1 MNKAD
6 SDALIL
12 LQGII
17 DAWFEEDDGLVLV
30 DYKTDRV
37 KEGGENILLD
47 RYQIQ
52 LFYYAKALAQITGK
66 KVKEAVIYSL
76 ALQKEIPE
84 IQRNSLLHKK
94 AQRCALARRR
104 RLSQATVRGA
114 RMCQGTFFFKL

>member
-1 MNKAD
+1 MPLSKLVSLSRMINID
-6 SDALIL
+6 ESLIVHRAGAHL
-12 LQGII
+12 VVAGREKLDHVVPVFLIFSFVHVFQ
-17 DAWFEEDDGLVLV
+17 FEEDDGLVLV

-76 ALQKEIPE
+76 ALQKEIPVP
-84 IQRNSLLHKK
+84 INL
-94 AQRCALARRR
+94 
-104 RLSQATVRGA
+104 
-114 RMCQGTFFFKL
+114 

>member
-1 MNKAD
+1 MKQADRNGKLRKESQFVVGIPAREMNKAD

-17 DAWFEEDDGLVLV
+17 DAWFEEKDGLVLV

-76 ALQKEIPE
+76 ALQKEIPVP
-84 IQRNSLLHKK
+84 INL
-94 AQRCALARRR
+94 
-104 RLSQATVRGA
+104 
-114 RMCQGTFFFKL
+114 

>member
-1 MNKAD
+1 MVGIPAREMNKAD

-37 KEGGENILLD
+37 KGRRREYTSGPLPDPALLLRKGTCPD
-47 RYQIQ
+47 HRE
-52 LFYYAKALAQITGK
+52 

-76 ALQKEIPE
+76 ALQKEIPVP
-84 IQRNSLLHKK
+84 INL
-94 AQRCALARRR
+94 
-104 RLSQATVRGA
+104 
-114 RMCQGTFFFKL
+114 